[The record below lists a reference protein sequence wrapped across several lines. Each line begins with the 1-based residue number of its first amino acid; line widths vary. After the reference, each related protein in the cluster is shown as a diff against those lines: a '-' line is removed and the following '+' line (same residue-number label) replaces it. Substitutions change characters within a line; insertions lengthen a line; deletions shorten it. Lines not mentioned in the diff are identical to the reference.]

1 MLDTLKINDAL
12 FKQYD
17 EDVAISKKRRNK
29 LEGSLEKRRKMIKDQ
44 GDELERGISYIV
56 LCKA

>member
-17 EDVAISKKRRNK
+17 KDVAISKKRRNK

-44 GDELERGISYIV
+44 GDELERSISYIV